1 MASTTT
7 TMTSGIE
14 NPMNSTKTTTTTG
27 NHQNFNENL
36 ENRKKNS
43 SKSFMQLNIE
53 TIPDSFQAKVSMKHQ
68 CYRLVPDT
76 ILSPIDDD
84 DAENDVKDNNHHN
97 SNNNDD
103 HLTKKFINKQMFNS
117 ESKNFCQQKKQR
129 RQLPKIPLDKK
140 RKSIYLLFII
150 DK

>member
-1 MASTTT
+1 MNEYGQNFTRSHCLSLRKPLDLGCILDNWIGSCRMASTTT

-14 NPMNSTKTTTTTG
+14 NPMNSTKTTTTTTG

-97 SNNNDD
+97 SNNNNDD
-103 HLTKKFINKQMFNS
+103 V
-117 ESKNFCQQKKQR
+117 
-129 RQLPKIPLDKK
+129 
-140 RKSIYLLFII
+140 II
-150 DK
+150 